1 MKFSEKQVVTTS
13 KFLSLVLRHKP
24 QVIGLD
30 LDSNGWA
37 NVVDLIRKAS
47 QAKHTL
53 SLELLQYV
61 VQTNDKKRF
70 SFNDDGT
77 QIRANQGHSVDVD
90 LGLTA
95 IDPPPI
101 LFHGTAERFISSI
114 LATGLQKRQRHHVHL
129 SENKDTAIQ
138 VGRRYGVPVLL
149 AVDARQMAQDGVP
162 FYQAD
167 NQVWLTDEVPSRY
180 LTIVSTK

>member
-1 MKFSEKQVVTTS
+1 
-13 KFLSLVLRHKP
+13 
-24 QVIGLD
+24 
-30 LDSNGWA
+30 
-37 NVVDLIRKAS
+37 
-47 QAKHTL
+47 
-53 SLELLQYV
+53 
-61 VQTNDKKRF
+61 
-70 SFNDDGT
+70 
-77 QIRANQGHSVDVD
+77 VD

-114 LATGLQKRQRHHVHL
+114 LATGLQKRQLHHVHL

-149 AVDARQMAQDGVP
+149 AVDARQMAHDGVS

-180 LTIVSTK
+180 LTIVSTE

>member
-37 NVVDLIRKAS
+37 NVDDLIRKAS

-53 SLELLQYV
+53 SLELLQFV
-61 VQTNDKKRF
+61 VQINDKKRF

-114 LATGLQKRQRHHVHL
+114 LATGLQKRQRHQVHL

-149 AVDARQMAQDGVP
+149 AVDARQMAQDGVS